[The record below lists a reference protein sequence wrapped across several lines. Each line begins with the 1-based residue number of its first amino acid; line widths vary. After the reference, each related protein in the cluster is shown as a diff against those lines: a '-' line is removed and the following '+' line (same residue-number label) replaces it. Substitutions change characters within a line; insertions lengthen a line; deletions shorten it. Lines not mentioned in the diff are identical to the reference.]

1 MAWFVLPPPV
11 YVHVLLVRSMVK
23 LLGRDW
29 VEYVI
34 DVAPSIGGNESEIV
48 ADPDCWIMKIVLV
61 GIKRG

>member
-1 MAWFVLPPPV
+1 MLW
-11 YVHVLLVRSMVK
+11 VRSMVK

>member
-1 MAWFVLPPPV
+1 MSLPV
-11 YVHVLLVRSMVK
+11 YVHMLLVRSMVK
-23 LLGRDW
+23 CRDW
-29 VEYVI
+29 VDAVI